1 MDNWWEQLEKQLTD
15 EFEAFGR
22 MYGFCEPEIR
32 FREWYSTQVFITR
45 KGHALLMDISTE
57 YDDVI
62 LYVVRLRH
70 GEMPRSYTPGYPDG
84 SWFRKPVTELYGM
97 ELTQDNYGEG
107 WETREYKEK
116 RFPRRLKTQLDMI
129 RRDPGV
135 LLEFMDSLGESDV
148 QVRVVEKLSTKEVSV
163 TERKHTMPEI
173 TDGFSGMNFVGKEK
187 WKKKK

>member
-1 MDNWWEQLEKQLTD
+1 MQNWMELLIKKLTD
-15 EFEAFGR
+15 EFAAFGSS
-22 MYGFCEPEIR
+22 YGFCEPITR
-32 FREWYSTQVFITR
+32 FSQWYSTQVFMVR
-45 KGHALLMDISTE
+45 KGHALLMDINTE

-97 ELTQDNYGEG
+97 ELSQDNYGEG
-107 WETREYKEK
+107 WQTRAYKEK

-129 RRDPGV
+129 GSDSGI
-135 LLEFMDSLGESDV
+135 LLTFMDSLGESDV
-148 QVRVVEKLSTKEVSV
+148 QVRVVEKLSTGEASV
-163 TERKHTMPEI
+163 TERKHTIPEV
-173 TDGFSGMNFVGKEK
+173 TDGFSVMNFDGKEK